1 MAVKSN
7 DLELN
12 DIKYVEL
19 LCKGYFKSLK
29 CKSCKKL
36 QLINNKML
44 KTSKKNPN
52 KLTNKTIKLW
62 QKYNKTCD
70 KCVTSKNTKKCNPI
84 QFKKYYNWY
93 HYGKKFRN

>member
-52 KLTNKTIKLW
+52 KLTNKS
-62 QKYNKTCD
+62 
-70 KCVTSKNTKKCNPI
+70 VTSKNTKKCNPI